1 MSTNNINLDDNNPIL
16 FLKGTLDNFDKDTYL
31 NFEFMDK
38 SSEKQFDG
46 YLYNSDLLT
55 DNNIGDSFLKDIKL
69 PKNLLSGENYILSS
83 FNYLRIMNIKNLIF
97 KK

>member
-1 MSTNNINLDDNNPIL
+1 
-16 FLKGTLDNFDKDTYL
+16 
-31 NFEFMDK
+31 MDK
-38 SSEKQFDG
+38 SSEKQFYG

-83 FNYLRIMNIKNLIF
+83 FSYYNNNNEYKDFYIKEENDANGDKYWYWNEEDLEALSAC
-97 KK
+97 